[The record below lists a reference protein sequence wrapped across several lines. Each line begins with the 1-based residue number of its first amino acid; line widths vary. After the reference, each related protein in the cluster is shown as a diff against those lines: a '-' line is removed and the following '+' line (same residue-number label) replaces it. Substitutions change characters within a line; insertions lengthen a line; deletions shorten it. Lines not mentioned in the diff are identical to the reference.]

1 MTTIVVSW
9 PERVMVSDS
18 KTTDGDV
25 KWRSNKVDRIGKSL
39 IGCAGDC
46 SQIELFLKWFRKG
59 GRKPK
64 LTNEFNALELD
75 EEGIWLWD
83 KSLTRYP
90 PGQDY
95 HAIGTG
101 AKAALAAF
109 LMGADAVRATE
120 VACEVDDGSGGPLQ
134 IHRLKDSE

>member
-9 PERVMVSDS
+9 PEKVMVSDS

-25 KWRSNKVDRIGKSL
+25 KWKSQKVERVNHSL

-46 SQIELFLKWFRKG
+46 GQIELFLKWFRRG

-64 LTNEFNALELD
+64 LTNEFSALELD
-75 EEGIWLWD
+75 AEGIWLWD
-83 KSLTRYP
+83 KGLTRYP
-90 PGQDY
+90 PGQEY

-101 AKAALAAF
+101 AKAALAAL
-109 LMGADAVRATE
+109 LMGANAVRATE
-120 VACEVDDGSGGPLQ
+120 VACEVDDGSGGPIQVYKL
-134 IHRLKDSE
+134 EGE